1 MNYMPEL
8 LSPAGS
14 MEAFVAAIQNG
25 ADAVYLGGKS
35 FNARQYASNF
45 DDEGLRA
52 AIDYAHVRGKRV
64 YVTLNILLTDR
75 EFEEALE
82 YAAFLYNIGADAII
96 VQDMG
101 IASIINRA
109 FPGIS
114 VHASTQM
121 TIYDLYGV
129 KMLEDMGVSRVVLA
143 RELTAREIERIGR
156 QSKVELEVF
165 VQGALC
171 MCYSGQCLMSSVIGG
186 RSGNRGRCAQP
197 CRLRYSLVDR
207 ENLKRVYRE
216 GHLLSPKD
224 LFTLEHIGML
234 MDARISSFK
243 LEGRMKR
250 PEYVAAVTSVYRKA
264 IDEYIQSGRISGV
277 EEGRSKI
284 GKVFYR
290 GFTEGYTFDACRE
303 EMLCIDRPDSR
314 GFPLGTVVGQ
324 DMKNGTVEIRLED
337 SLSVGDGIEAETG
350 GKSTGTRVSAIM
362 VNGERRDKGAPGE
375 TVVLAFRERLKKGDR
390 VYKTFDRELMDSL
403 VASYAAENVKV
414 PANVAIRLRI
424 GAPAEIYVW
433 DEDGNSETVRGRKH
447 VEEAVNLP
455 LGKERIE
462 EQLSRTGGTPY
473 TVAAIQVDMDRGAY
487 IPVSEL
493 NALRR
498 EALDR
503 LGKKRIAAGRENRWV
518 DAERIRAELKDKRV
532 KAPGSGIPYLAVET
546 GDINLLDDLKDI
558 GVDRIYLRYSP
569 ELEEELGGMR
579 RIKNVFLKLPV
590 VAREKDAQRIV
601 RLLNECKDLI
611 QGIEVSNPGQIAM
624 CKKHAEGIQIH
635 GGADL
640 NIFNSVAVGQF
651 LEWGCESVTL
661 SPELNLT
668 QIKEL
673 ARDCG
678 SLCEIIIHGRLRL
691 MTMEYPLLN
700 GLEKGIK
707 YGLKDRKN
715 MVFPVGPDG
724 TGRVEVLNSQL
735 VFMLDKT
742 GDIVNSG
749 SGGARMIH
757 TVENPGTFLHLVK
770 SYREALRGREYD
782 RNLAADMA
790 EGGMTRGHFY
800 RGVE

>member
-1 MNYMPEL
+1 MAYMPEL

-25 ADAVYLGGKS
+25 ADAVYLGGKR

-64 YVTLNILLTDR
+64 YVTLNILLTNR

-101 IASIINRA
+101 AASLISRA
-109 FPGIS
+109 FPGIR

-121 TIYDLYGV
+121 TIYDLNGV
-129 KMLEDMGVSRVVLA
+129 KMLEDMGISRVVLA
-143 RELTAREIERIGR
+143 RELTAGEIARISR
-156 QSKVELEVF
+156 RSNVELEVF

-207 ENLKRVYRE
+207 GNLKRVYRE
-216 GHLLSPKD
+216 GYLLSPKD
-224 LFTLEHIGML
+224 LFTLENIGRL
-234 MDARISSFK
+234 MDARIRSFK
-243 LEGRMKR
+243 IEGRMKR
-250 PEYVAAVTSVYRKA
+250 PEYVAAVTSVYRRA
-264 IDEYIQSGRISGV
+264 IDEYSRSGRITGV
-277 EEGRSKI
+277 EEGRRKI

-290 GFTEGYTFDACRE
+290 GFTEGYMFDVCTE
-303 EMLCIDRPDSR
+303 EMLSIDRPDSR
-314 GFPLGTVVGQ
+314 GFPLGRVVGQ
-324 DMKNGTVEIRLED
+324 DGKNGTVEVRLED
-337 SLSVGDGIEAETG
+337 SLNVGDGIEVETG
-350 GKSTGTRVSAIM
+350 GKSSGTRVSAIM
-362 VNGERRDKGAPGE
+362 VNGENRDKGAPGE
-375 TVVLAFRERLKKGDR
+375 IVALAFSGRLKKGDR
-390 VYKTFDRELMDSL
+390 VYKTFDRELMESL
-403 VASYAAENVKV
+403 TASYAGENVKV
-414 PANVAIRLRI
+414 PVNLAVRLRI
-424 GAPAEIYVW
+424 GEPAEIYVW
-433 DEDGNSETVRGRKH
+433 DEDGNSESIKGRKL

-455 LGKERIE
+455 LGKARIE

-473 TVAAIQVDMDRGAY
+473 TVTGIQVDMDRGAY

-498 EALDR
+498 EALNR
-503 LGKKRIAAGRENRWV
+503 LGRKRTSAGRGDRCV
-518 DAERIRAELKDKRV
+518 DAQRNMAELNNKCV

-546 GDINLLDDLKDI
+546 GDVSLLDDLKDI

-569 ELEEELGGMR
+569 ELIEELGSIGRME
-579 RIKNVFLKLPV
+579 NVFVKLPTV
-590 VAREKDAQRIV
+590 TREKDAEGILG
-601 RLLNECKDLI
+601 LLNECKDFVE
-611 QGIEVSNPGQIAM
+611 GIEVSNPGQIVM
-624 CKKHAEGIQIH
+624 CKKHAGGIRIH
-635 GGADL
+635 GGDAL
-640 NIFNSVAVGQF
+640 NIFNSVTIGQL
-651 LEWGCESVTL
+651 LEWGCASMTL
-661 SPELNLT
+661 SPELNFA
-668 QIKEL
+668 QIKDL
-673 ARDCG
+673 TRGCG

-691 MTMEYPLLN
+691 MTIEYPLLK
-700 GLEKGIK
+700 GLEKGIP

-715 MVFPVGPDG
+715 MVFPLGLDG
-724 TGRVEVLNSQL
+724 TGRVEILNSQP

-749 SGGARMIH
+749 AGGTRMVH
-757 TVENPGTFLHLVK
+757 TVENPGTFLRLIK
-770 SYREALRGREYD
+770 NYKDALRGGEYD
-782 RNLAADMA
+782 RDLAADMV